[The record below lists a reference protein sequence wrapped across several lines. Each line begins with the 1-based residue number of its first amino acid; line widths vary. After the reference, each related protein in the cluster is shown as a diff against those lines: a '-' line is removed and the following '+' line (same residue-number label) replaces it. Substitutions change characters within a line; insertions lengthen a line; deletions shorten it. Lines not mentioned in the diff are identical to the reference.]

1 MIQSKVRWAHYNA
14 FIVQQQK
21 LIFENILKNVK
32 QAVCWFHAATATDST
47 DSSVL
52 VVFLYIKGYS

>member
-52 VVFLYIKGYS
+52 VVLPK